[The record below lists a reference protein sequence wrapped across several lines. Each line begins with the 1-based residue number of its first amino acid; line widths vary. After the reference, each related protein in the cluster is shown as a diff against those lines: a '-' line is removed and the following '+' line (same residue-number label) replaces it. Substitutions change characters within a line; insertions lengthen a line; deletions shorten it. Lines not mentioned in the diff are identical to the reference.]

1 MKVKPLD
8 TFTPRPELQTKS
20 SPKTPKSFSDLLRQ
34 EIEAVDAAQ
43 KARET
48 RLVDLATGKN
58 PDLVSLSL
66 ITAKAELSFKL
77 LLQVRNKI
85 LEAYQEIMR
94 MQL

>member
-1 MKVKPLD
+1 MKVKPLE
-8 TFTPRPELQTKS
+8 TFLPRPERQTKS
-20 SPKTPKSFSDLLRQ
+20 LSEAPKNFSDLLRR

-43 KARET
+43 KAREA

>member
-1 MKVKPLD
+1 MKVKPFD
-8 TFTPRPELQTKS
+8 PFTPRLEIQTKS
-20 SPKTPKSFSDLLRQ
+20 SSKAPKRFSELLRR
-34 EIEAVDAAQ
+34 EIEEVDAIQ
-43 KARET
+43 KARKAQ
-48 RLVDLATGKN
+48 LVDLATGKN
-58 PDLVSLSL
+58 TDLVSLSL

>member
-1 MKVKPLD
+1 MKVKSLD
-8 TFTPRPELQTKS
+8 AFTPRPGMQTKPS
-20 SPKTPKSFSDLLRQ
+20 SKAPRNFSELLRR

-43 KARET
+43 KAREAQ
-48 RLVDLATGKN
+48 LVDLATGKN